1 VARRSWT
8 KFILPIA
15 LLALGVVLSFL
26 HPAGGLIPL
35 AAVSTTYDIPAAT
48 AALKELYKG
57 QTVQNLVYKDNP
69 FLAMVPKMEDFVGKN
84 YPIPIQFGVSQGRS
98 ATFSNAQANIT
109 AAQLQEFVLTRKKD
123 YSIARLDN
131 ETMLASAQDIGSFV
145 KGAKVVVDSAIRGSK
160 LSLASALFRAGTGSV
175 AQISS
180 ISTGVITLTN
190 VGDVVHFE
198 INMTLQSAATD
209 GAAPRA
215 AKGYV
220 ISLDRNLGTVTVA
233 SSGLGGV
240 AATPGSWAA
249 NDFLLQDGDSNAKVS
264 GLSAWC
270 PQSAPSAT
278 LFYGVDRTQD
288 ILRLGGIR
296 FDGSGYSIE
305 EAQIQATQLAGREG
319 ANPTIGVM
327 PFSSFAALQAAL
339 GSKVTYAEYKGPA
352 NIAFRGIT
360 VNGANGSIDVFPD
373 RSCQAATE
381 YLLQLDTW
389 TLATLGPAPRI
400 LEYEDGALMMRSSTA
415 DEMEVRVG
423 LYGNLGCNAPGWN
436 VNVKLAA

>member
-109 AAQLQEFVLTRKKD
+109 AAQLQEFLLTRKKD
-123 YSIARLDN
+123 YSIARS
-131 ETMLASAQDIGSFV
+131 TTRPCSPRRGHR
-145 KGAKVVVDSAIRGSK
+145 VVRQGREGRGRQRHPRLEAVARVRAVPQRHRLGRAI
-160 LSLASALFRAGTGSV
+160 T
-175 AQISS
+175 S

-198 INMTLQSAATD
+198 INMTLQAAATD

-220 ISLDRNLGTVTVA
+220 IA
-233 SSGLGGV
+233 
-240 AATPGSWAA
+240 
-249 NDFLLQDGDSNAKVS
+249 
-264 GLSAWC
+264 
-270 PQSAPSAT
+270 
-278 LFYGVDRTQD
+278 
-288 ILRLGGIR
+288 
-296 FDGSGYSIE
+296 
-305 EAQIQATQLAGREG
+305 
-319 ANPTIGVM
+319 
-327 PFSSFAALQAAL
+327 
-339 GSKVTYAEYKGPA
+339 
-352 NIAFRGIT
+352 
-360 VNGANGSIDVFPD
+360 
-373 RSCQAATE
+373 
-381 YLLQLDTW
+381 
-389 TLATLGPAPRI
+389 
-400 LEYEDGALMMRSSTA
+400 STA
-415 DEMEVRVG
+415 TSAR
-423 LYGNLGCNAPGWN
+423 
-436 VNVKLAA
+436 